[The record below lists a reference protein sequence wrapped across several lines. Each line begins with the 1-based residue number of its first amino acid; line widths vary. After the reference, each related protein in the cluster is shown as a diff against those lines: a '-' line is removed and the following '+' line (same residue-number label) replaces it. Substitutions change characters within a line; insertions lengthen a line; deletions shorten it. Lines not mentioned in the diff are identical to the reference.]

1 MAPLKNPRHEAFVR
15 GLLEGKSAT
24 DAHEHAGFV
33 RDDGNASRL
42 RVNPRIQ
49 ARLAELQAEIVAD
62 TKITTASLLGELED
76 ARKKATDLEQ
86 LSAAVRAIESKA
98 KLSGLMVEK
107 RQIEVGG
114 PGSFDH
120 MTDPRE
126 IALAVV
132 DAVLQYQFQPY
143 DDYRHEDRERLAEQY
158 FACHLAFDEAKERLI
173 KEVAARPR
181 KSGYALPKALP
192 SPHSNSKSRY

>member
-1 MAPLKNPRHEAFVR
+1 L
-15 GLLEGKSAT
+15 S
-24 DAHEHAGFV
+24 
-33 RDDGNASRL
+33 
-42 RVNPRIQ
+42 
-49 ARLAELQAEIVAD
+49 ELQEAAAKEN
-62 TKITTASLLGELED
+62 KITIESVCDELD
-76 ARKKATDLEQ
+76 AAITVAREKGQANAMV
-86 LSAAVRAIESKA
+86 SAAGLRA
-98 KLSGLMVEK
+98 KLAGLGIERTHQQVE
-107 RQIEVGG
+107 IGG

-181 KSGYALPKALP
+181 KSSYALPKALP
-192 SPHSNSKSRY
+192 SPYNGKARQY